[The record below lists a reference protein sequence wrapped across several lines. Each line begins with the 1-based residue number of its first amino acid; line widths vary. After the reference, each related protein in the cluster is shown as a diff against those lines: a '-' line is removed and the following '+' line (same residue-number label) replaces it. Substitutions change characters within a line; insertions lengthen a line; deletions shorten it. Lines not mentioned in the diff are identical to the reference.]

1 MTSAI
6 TIVGNLTADP
16 ELKFTNSG
24 QAQTRFSVAVNRK
37 FKETE
42 TTSFFNVT
50 AWGSL
55 AENLANSVHK
65 GTRVI
70 VEGRLEQ
77 RSWETDKGEKRS
89 TVEISA
95 NSVGTDLRFNVVSV
109 QNGISGGQGTGR
121 APAPKAEF
129 EDLF

>member
-55 AENLANSVHK
+55 AENLANSVRK

-95 NSVGTDLRFNVVSV
+95 NSVGADLRFNIVNV
-109 QNGISGGQGTGR
+109 QNGISGGQNAGR

>member
-70 VEGRLEQ
+70 VEGRLEL

-109 QNGISGGQGTGR
+109 QNGISGGQGTSR

>member
-37 FKETE
+37 FKEAE

-55 AENLANSVHK
+55 AENLANSVRK

-95 NSVGTDLRFNVVSV
+95 NSVGADLRFNIVNV
-109 QNGISGGQGTGR
+109 QNGISGGQNAGR

>member
-55 AENLANSVHK
+55 AENLANSVRK

-77 RSWETDKGEKRS
+77 RSWETDKG
-89 TVEISA
+89 
-95 NSVGTDLRFNVVSV
+95 
-109 QNGISGGQGTGR
+109 
-121 APAPKAEF
+121 
-129 EDLF
+129 